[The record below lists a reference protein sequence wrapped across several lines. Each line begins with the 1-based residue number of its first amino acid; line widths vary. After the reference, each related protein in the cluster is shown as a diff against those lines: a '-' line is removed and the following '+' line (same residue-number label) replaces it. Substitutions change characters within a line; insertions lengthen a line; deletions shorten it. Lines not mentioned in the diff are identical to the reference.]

1 MCVTGS
7 TYLTVKHA
15 LKQPSYALQSAA
27 FYFSLQMPFIV
38 LSENFISAFYERLAV
53 FDIALMGPVT
63 FYVKPSVEMLMWYD
77 RWIWKFYRDQ

>member
-7 TYLTVKHA
+7 TYLTVKNA
-15 LKQPSYALQSAA
+15 LKQPSYALQSAS

-38 LSENFISAFYERLAV
+38 LSENFISAFYERLPV
-53 FDIALMGPVT
+53 FDIAFMGPVT

-77 RWIWKFYRDQ
+77 LEVYRDQ